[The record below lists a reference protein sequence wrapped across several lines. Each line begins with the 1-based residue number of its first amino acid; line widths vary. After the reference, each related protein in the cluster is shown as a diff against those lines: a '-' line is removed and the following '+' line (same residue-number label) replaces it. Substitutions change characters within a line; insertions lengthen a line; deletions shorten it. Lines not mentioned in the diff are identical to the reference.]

1 MTHDVLRAMP
11 CFALGV
17 AGMGLA
23 AVAFGNLTRTE
34 WTLWLVPLTIAV
46 DGSLLFRAPIDESG
60 RVLWPSRVCI
70 FADPEVPTHLL
81 SSLLAAGLTAWGAF
95 AGHRTAIIVGAAFA
109 VLVSALERNEE
120 PRFDPTASRHAR
132 RHVRAFGARSS
143 TWSTAPHLCR
153 TRAIAT
159 IVYQIRAAEN
169 IPVVAEQDFPTPARA
184 DDRRYLHA
192 AGVGKLRAVR
202 PRFVDGALGR

>member
-1 MTHDVLRAMP
+1 MP
-11 CFALGV
+11 CFAFGV

-70 FADPEVPTHLL
+70 FTDPEIPTYLL
-81 SSLLAAGLTAWGAF
+81 SSLLAAGLAAWGAYV
-95 AGHRTAIIVGAAFA
+95 GHRAAIIVGAAFA

-120 PRFDPTASRHAR
+120 RRFDPTTSRHAQR
-132 RHVRAFGARSS
+132 RKRASGSGGKMWHS
-143 TWSTAPHLCR
+143 APHRCR

-159 IVYQIRAAEN
+159 IVYQIRATEN
-169 IPVVAEQDFPTPARA
+169 IAAVAKQELPVEWEARRNGWA
-184 DDRRYLHA
+184 CSR
-192 AGVGKLRAVR
+192 
-202 PRFVDGALGR
+202 

>member
-1 MTHDVLRAMP
+1 MP
-11 CFALGV
+11 CFAFGV

-46 DGSLLFRAPIDESG
+46 DGSLLFRAPIDENG

-70 FADPEVPTHLL
+70 FTDPEIPSYLL
-81 SSLLAAGLTAWGAF
+81 SSLLAAGLAAWGAYV
-95 AGHRTAIIVGAAFA
+95 GHRAAIIVGAAFA

-120 PRFDPTASRHAR
+120 PRFDRTMTRHAR
-132 RHVRAFGARSS
+132 RHEPVFGDFGG
-143 TWSTAPHLCR
+143 TWHSAPHFCR

-159 IVYQIRAAEN
+159 IVYRIRVAQNIAAVAKQEL
-169 IPVVAEQDFPTPARA
+169 PVEWEAPHNWTRRRA
-184 DDRRYLHA
+184 L
-192 AGVGKLRAVR
+192 
-202 PRFVDGALGR
+202 

>member
-1 MTHDVLRAMP
+1 MTVDVLRAMP
-11 CFALGV
+11 CFAFGV

-46 DGSLLFRAPIDESG
+46 DGSLLFRAPVDENG

-70 FADPEVPTHLL
+70 FTDPEIPSYLL
-81 SSLLAAGLTAWGAF
+81 SSLLAAGLAAWGAYV
-95 AGHRTAIIVGAAFA
+95 GHRAAIIVGAAFA

-120 PRFDPTASRHAR
+120 PRFDRTTSRHAE
-132 RHVRAFGARSS
+132 RHKRASGSVGDMWHS
-143 TWSTAPHLCR
+143 APHRCR

-159 IVYQIRAAEN
+159 IVYRIQVAEN
-169 IPVVAEQDFPTPARA
+169 IAAVAKQELPVPPRSPGDRQHGTRRSIRHPAGIGGHQGSSR
-184 DDRRYLHA
+184 
-192 AGVGKLRAVR
+192 
-202 PRFVDGALGR
+202 